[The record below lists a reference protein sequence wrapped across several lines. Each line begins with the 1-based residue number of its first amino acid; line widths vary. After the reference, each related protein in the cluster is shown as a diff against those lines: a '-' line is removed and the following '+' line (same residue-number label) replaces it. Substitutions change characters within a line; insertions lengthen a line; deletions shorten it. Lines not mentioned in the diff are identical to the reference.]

1 MPGEVML
8 QQLEYLVAL
17 ARERHF
23 GRAASACHVSQPTL
37 SAAVRKLE
45 RALDAV
51 IVLRGHRFEGFTAE
65 GERVV
70 TWAHRILAER
80 DEFLA
85 DIARARGGLTA
96 TARIGAIPTAI
107 PATPLVT
114 GRFLQSYPDATVRV
128 EAMPSREIAQ
138 RLAEFDIDA
147 GLTYLDDETP
157 PGTRQIKLYQER
169 YALVAPATNPLMDST
184 EVAWADAAQL
194 PLCALTTAMRNRR
207 IIETNTA
214 AAGARFAAVVEANTT
229 AALYA
234 HLASLQL
241 ASIVAHTWLYAFG
254 VPNGMAVRP
263 MVQQGP
269 GPWVGLITLDRKPSS
284 IIAEAL
290 LTAASDPDVAAALI
304 SPQAIDVAATEHV
317 DASDCLNSAA
327 GGT

>member
-1 MPGEVML
+1 MPDGVML

-23 GRAASACHVSQPTL
+23 GRAAAACHVSQPTL

-65 GERVV
+65 GERIV
-70 TWAHRILAER
+70 TWARRILAER

-85 DIARARGGLTA
+85 DIHRARGGLTA

-107 PATPLVT
+107 PASPLLT
-114 GRFLQSYPDATVRV
+114 SRFLHSHPDATVRV
-128 EAMPSREIAQ
+128 EAMPSREIAR

-157 PGTRQIKLYQER
+157 PGTRHIKLYQER
-169 YALVAPATNPLMDST
+169 YALVAPATHPLMEHP
-184 EVAWADAAQL
+184 EVRWQDAAQL
-194 PLCALTTAMRNRR
+194 RLCALTTAMRNRR
-207 IIETNTA
+207 IIEANTA
-214 AAGARFAAVVEANTT
+214 ADGARFTPVVEANTT

-234 HLASLQL
+234 HVASLRL

-263 MVQQGP
+263 MVQQQP
-269 GPWVGLITLDRKPSS
+269 GPWVGLITLDRKPNSL
-284 IIAEAL
+284 IAEAL
-290 LTAASDPDVAAALI
+290 LTAAADHDLAEAL
-304 SPQAIDVAATEHV
+304 SNPQAHDFATT
-317 DASDCLNSAA
+317 ARAK
-327 GGT
+327 GTGR